1 MDHDRGESITIPEFS
16 GNKLEI
22 LEQLLELANSR
33 PDNMVWYAIERTD
46 KALAGPIVSELLD
59 AHMYLEE
66 TEKHQGKTPTKFAD
80 FVIKR
85 LKEMIEEEKSKV
97 SGDKQVM
104 AATAVALAENTPAAP
119 AEPKGESPEDLAR
132 RAREALGRPG
142 GRQWGRQRYSNSH
155 NRPRR

>member
-1 MDHDRGESITIPEFS
+1 
-16 GNKLEI
+16 
-22 LEQLLELANSR
+22 
-33 PDNMVWYAIERTD
+33 
-46 KALAGPIVSELLD
+46 
-59 AHMYLEE
+59 
-66 TEKHQGKTPTKFAD
+66 
-80 FVIKR
+80 
-85 LKEMIEEEKSKV
+85 MIEEEKSRM

-142 GRQWGRQRYSNSH
+142 GRQRGRRRYSNSH